1 MATKK
6 STKKTATKTA
16 SKTKP
21 TNKAT
26 LKSKSASRSH
36 PSVGSAAMKPQAARK
51 LFPKSMKLRKSYVV
65 LIVVIVI
72 AAALILRYRGVFVAA
87 VVNGQPISRLSVV
100 EEAERQTGSQALQN
114 LVRNTLIE
122 QEAREQ
128 DVTVSE
134 EEIDE
139 EIEKVEKTL
148 SEQGQE
154 IDQVLAT
161 QGLSREDLRKLIRLD
176 KLVAKIV
183 GKDIKVTDEEVSEY
197 IESNRDALPT
207 DQPEEE
213 LRATVKENIRQQ
225 KLNEKVQT
233 WLTEL
238 QTKAKIQYFV
248 QY

>member
-6 STKKTATKTA
+6 KSTKSIAPKSAA
-16 SKTKP
+16 KTKNTEKSTEKKSLP
-21 TNKAT
+21 QS
-26 LKSKSASRSH
+26 LKLK
-36 PSVGSAAMKPQAARK
+36 
-51 LFPKSMKLRKSYVV
+51 KSYFIVAAVV
-65 LIVVIVI
+65 LV
-72 AAALILRYRGVFVAA
+72 AAALIVRYRGAFVAA

-100 EEAERQTGSQALQN
+100 RETEKQAGQQALQN

-122 QEAREQ
+122 QEAREKK
-128 DVTVSE
+128 VTVSE
-134 EEIDE
+134 KEIDD
-139 EIEKVEKTL
+139 EIKKVEKTL

-161 QGLSREDLRKLIRLD
+161 QGLNREDLRRLIRLD

-183 GKDIKVTDEEVSEY
+183 GKDIKVSDEEVNKY
-197 IESNRDALPT
+197 IESNREILPAE
-207 DQPEEE
+207 QNEEE
-213 LRATVKENIRQQ
+213 LKKTVSENLRQQ

-238 QTKAKIQYFV
+238 QAKAKIQYFV